1 MKTINVYTF
10 DSNGLAKAGLV
21 DEYESLIWTKRF
33 FTDGDCELYLPA
45 SASMLSLL
53 VPGRFLLRSDDEMI
67 CRITKVELTTSNED
81 GDHLIVT
88 GEDAT
93 AILGQRIIWETAN
106 CYGNVETFVRKL
118 ITDNLISPART
129 ERVFPAVTLGA
140 AIGMTA
146 TMTCQVSYRNL
157 AEVIR
162 EYQKAY
168 GFGIKTGKSGV
179 NLEISL
185 YTGLDLR
192 SSVIFCEDYENLAE
206 TNYTFDQ
213 GKDQNVALVA
223 GEGEG
228 ATRARAIYGYSSG
241 EARRELFVDADSITS
256 SASYEDLVTAYPPGA
271 SGETGY
277 IDDIPGTGAVYKMHS
292 LSVTAWDD
300 NQSAWLDA
308 NYPGGT
314 WSTGVDGKPVY
325 TLTDVIIA
333 DLTSTAPE
341 DYDPVKYRD
350 LIYYG
355 WLASKGAESLQS
367 VGDVK
372 TFNGEIVPDVT
383 FKYGTDYELG
393 DIVLV
398 RNAYGVE
405 AAARV
410 SEVTEVYDENGY
422 RVEPSFSYTEPT
434 TSTVVP
440 SGSASFYTPADSLEA
455 ARVAALTKAALRNLA
470 QAAGESNT
478 ATTLTAGTITKVP
491 LVSAKLVTVGSGFTI
506 SDGGIQVAEA
516 GHYIVSGAVYMAALD
531 GSGVTRKTIH
541 IYHGSASDTFSDAV
555 SHDQEEMS
563 STDAVSTSGQSAPGA
578 LCMGAKLV
586 TANAGDVFWLACRTV
601 GGAGSYY
608 GGNLATF
615 LMVEKIE
622 PAPESGTVSDVI
634 VTQNSQTGVLS
645 IVDA

>member
-1 MKTINVYTF
+1 MDIVNVYTF
-10 DSNGLAKAGLV
+10 DSNGLTKVGLV
-21 DEYESLIWTKRF
+21 EEYESLIWTKRF
-33 FTDGDCELYLPA
+33 FTDGDCEIYLPA
-45 SASMLSLL
+45 SAAAVSLL
-53 VPGRFLLRSDDEMI
+53 TPGRFLLREDDDMI

-81 GDHLIVT
+81 GDYLTVT

-93 AILGQRIIWETAN
+93 AILKQRIIWDTAN
-106 CYGNVETFVRKL
+106 CHGSVETFVRKL

-129 ERVFPAVTLGA
+129 ERTFPAVSLGA

-162 EYQKAY
+162 EYQKTF
-168 GFGIKTGKSGV
+168 GFGIKTGKSGST
-179 NLEISL
+179 LQISL
-185 YTGLDLR
+185 YAGRDLR
-192 SSVIFCEDYENLAE
+192 SSVVFSEDYENLAE
-206 TNYTFDQ
+206 TDYKFDQ
-213 GKDQNVALVA
+213 AKDQNVALVA

-228 ATRARAIYGYSSG
+228 ATRAKCIFGYSSG
-241 EARRELFVDADSITS
+241 VARRELFVDADSIS
-256 SASYEDLVTAYPPGA
+256 SNATFDALVTAFPLGDA
-271 SGETGY
+271 GETGY
-277 IDDIPGTGAVYKMHS
+277 IEMVIGTGWVYKMHT
-292 LSVTAWDD
+292 LYVTALDD
-300 NQSAWLDA
+300 NQVAWLNL

-314 WSTGVDGKPVY
+314 WGTSLDGKPQY
-325 TLTDVIIA
+325 KLYDVIIA
-333 DLTSTAPE
+333 DLRASAPASS
-341 DYDPVKYRD
+341 DPIRYRD
-350 LIYYG
+350 IIYYG
-355 WLASKGAESLQS
+355 WLAARGEESLLT

-372 TFNGEIVPDVT
+372 SFNGEIVPDVT
-383 FKYGTDYELG
+383 FKYGTDYLLG

-398 RNAYGVE
+398 RNRYGIE

-410 SEVTEVYDENGY
+410 TEVCEYFDGSGY
-422 RVEPSFSYTEPT
+422 NVEPKFSYTEPT
-434 TSTVVP
+434 TSSTVP
-440 SGSASFYTPADSLEA
+440 SGSVSYYTPADSLEA
-455 ARVAALTKAALRNLA
+455 AKVAALTQAALRNLA

-478 ATTLTAGTITKVP
+478 ATATTADTMTKVP
-491 LVSAKLVTVGSGFTI
+491 MVNAKLITVGSGFSI
-506 SDGGIQVAEA
+506 SDGGIQVDES
-516 GHYIVSGAVYMAALD
+516 GHYIISGAVYMGVSS

-541 IYHGSASDTFSDAV
+541 IYHGSASDSFNDAV

-563 STDAVSTSGQSAPGA
+563 ATDAVSTASSAAPGA